1 MENRLLYNPTLQS
14 VLMVEETIEKH
25 SGEYGKYQIW
35 KSLPRKVMYQTFQ
48 VILDYLVKS
57 KKIVI
62 DKKYKEEFDKYLQK
76 KLKKTDN
83 KIWFERKNINNLSVN
98 INNNMDGF
106 VVISENF
113 YPGWTAKVNGIK
125 RKIIKV
131 NGFFKGVFLE
141 SGKNVLELE
150 YKPIILNVG
159 FMLSLFVIL
168 F

>member
-62 DKKYKEEFDKYLQK
+62 DKDGCIIWIWDPKGIE
-76 KLKKTDN
+76 KLRN
-83 KIWFERKNINNLSVN
+83 KNL
-98 INNNMDGF
+98 
-106 VVISENF
+106 
-113 YPGWTAKVNGIK
+113 
-125 RKIIKV
+125 IIK
-131 NGFFKGVFLE
+131 
-141 SGKNVLELE
+141 
-150 YKPIILNVG
+150 
-159 FMLSLFVIL
+159 
-168 F
+168 